1 MGYGENTAVSP
12 IGQKLLNDLFDLIYL
27 QSEANKNTVE
37 RMINNSSQMKDVVEN
52 FRDNSPRIVT
62 IMKRFFKGN
71 THVGR
76 DDAGD
81 SGIFVCN
88 PIAPFGAEGYEAGCG
103 RRDHLWWWEFLD
115 FGVYSSYS
123 EWGSSIG
130 LNRWPHYSIDPTW
143 DNGQLIVARVRCN
156 SANTCDTGAGG
167 CGTTWLGTGSCPN
180 TLCENKQRV
189 TTGCGKTSYMVF
201 HTKIDKPVSSYW
213 RFTSGPKFRNGAPIA
228 GARAELPRNTVATMV
243 AGSQAEDNSAA
254 RGFYRFYWAGLPP
267 QNTWLNSFDACM
279 SHIPYIQIGYRSQTD
294 PLNTRPGGYTCNGCQ
309 KLRMAPKYDES
320 ESNVWN
326 KPFEIYNR
334 ITTFHEGNYPGD
346 QHGGLCL
353 NIGDVARPYAGL
365 DGMFGCEC
373 GGVYEPNVKIGA
385 ITTEDFN
392 IDAELVQA
400 GLTQMGATAG
410 SMGGSI
416 RGVGAG
422 SGAKSNLSIYG
433 RGSVDYSARNAV
445 YERYGA
451 AKCMAASNAVKAV
464 KEEQMLRRANAYPL
478 SIPISKCRYGFVYSP
493 LKVCRKPLHVGT
505 TWRNPSTGQ
514 DETNA
519 NYYPLINPPR
529 GRGGHD
535 QEQPVGAIMDYCPE
549 CGPEGDAKYITTH
562 PSGWL
567 APARP
572 LTITSSQ
579 PFTKQNSVGII
590 GRDPSTGQAIA
601 IEQTF
606 LEKPQWTIVLRD
618 MTDKQERFN
627 LRLELPQAYIGDIIQ
642 NTFTPQPPPPTNDNR
657 PEGFTCPNEKEGP
670 LKSEVEWLNATFNA
684 ATEEGLGNPDN
695 LADDEL
701 LVTAQVNEG
710 DNTVTVHNGRLVNVG
725 DFISGG
731 PFGIGTN
738 IVNIVDNTLT
748 VQPAAQSQLTRN
760 RDALG
765 NPIRQT
771 QYDPPFVIKFVRNR
785 NAANPLFPT
794 CCNGVQSP
802 QYTFLVTEGKS
813 ASAFYQSRRGWI
825 DTSPL
830 CNYGNRKGLR
840 WTEVDE
846 EAAELTNAIHT
857 DVQTMGSMFPHPL
870 SRTDWEA
877 MQEDDPSVPNL
888 KNLPS
893 PINYGS
899 EYQWCDLDA
908 PIQNQMV
915 QDMFA
920 NSNRMLRSVLN
931 TITGGS
937 SDIIQGSHSIRL
949 VEEEEVTQSGQV
961 QKYYKCRTCEA
972 IADIGRAAK
981 ERGDATSL
989 VEALATN
996 NYYPGY
1002 AAIRYYQSIGKLL
1015 TDNRLIQPDGTLRII
1030 PDPAG
1035 GMTEGYLDG
1044 AVDWEQKNL
1053 IDAGPGWWNWAIRY
1067 RQELAEGGD
1076 YRYN

>member
-27 QSEANKNTVE
+27 QSEANKNTVG
-37 RMINNSSQMKDVVEN
+37 RMINNSAQMNEVVEN
-52 FRDNSPRIVT
+52 FKLNSPRIVT

-71 THVGR
+71 THIGR

-115 FGVYSSYS
+115 FGVYDSYS
-123 EWGSSIG
+123 NWGSSIG
-130 LNRWPHYSIDPTW
+130 LNDWPHYSIDPTW
-143 DNGQLIVARVRCN
+143 DKGQLIVARVRCN
-156 SANTCDTGAGG
+156 TANTCDPTSGG
-167 CGTTWLGTGSCPN
+167 CGTTWLGSGQCPN
-180 TLCENKQRV
+180 PTCENKKKI
-189 TTGCGKTSYMVF
+189 TTGCGKTSYMMF
-201 HTKIDKPVSSYW
+201 HTKIDKPLSTYW

-228 GARAELPRNTVATMV
+228 GASAELPRNTVSTMV
-243 AGSQAEDNSAA
+243 GGAQAEDNSAA
-254 RGFYRFYWAGLPP
+254 RGFYRFFWAGLPP
-267 QNTWLNSFDACM
+267 ENRWLNTFDSCM

-294 PLNTRPGGYTCNGCQ
+294 PTNTRPGGYTCNECG
-309 KLRMAPKYDES
+309 KIRMAPKYDEDS
-320 ESNVWN
+320 DNAWN
-326 KPFEIYNR
+326 APFQIYNR
-334 ITTFHEGNYPGD
+334 ITTFHTDNYPGD
-346 QHGGLCL
+346 QHGGLCT
-353 NIGDVARPYAGL
+353 NIGDLPGEYAGL
-365 DGMFGCEC
+365 AGNFGCIC
-373 GGVYEPNVKIGA
+373 GGTYEPNIKVPA
-385 ITTEDFN
+385 ISRENFN

-410 SMGGSI
+410 SLGGSI
-416 RGVGAG
+416 RAARGEQ
-422 SGAKSNLSIYG
+422 SSNLSIYG
-433 RGSVDYSARNAV
+433 RGSVDYSARNAL
-445 YERYGA
+445 YARYGSQKVMEA
-451 AKCMAASNAVKAV
+451 TAEVTAV
-464 KEEQMLRRANAYPL
+464 KEKQMLRRSNAYPL

-493 LKVCRKPLHVGT
+493 LKVCRKPIHVGT
-505 TWRNPSTGQ
+505 SWRNPSTGQ
-514 DETNA
+514 QENSA
-519 NYYPLINPPR
+519 NYYPLI
-529 GRGGHD
+529 D
-535 QEQPVGAIMDYCPE
+535 QNTGEIMDYCPE

-567 APARP
+567 APAKP

-579 PFTKQNSVGII
+579 PFTKQNAIGVV
-590 GRDPSTGQAIA
+590 GRDASTGQPIA

-618 MTDKQERFN
+618 MTDAQERYN
-627 LRLELPQAYIGDIIQ
+627 LRLELPQVYIGDIIQ

-670 LKSEVEWLNATFNA
+670 LKTEVEWLNATF
-684 ATEEGLGNPDN
+684 TEAMAGGLGNPDN

-701 LVTAQVNEG
+701 LVTAEVNEG
-710 DNTVTVHNGRLVNVG
+710 DTTVNVHDGALVNVG

-738 IVNIVDNTLT
+738 IVSIEGNTLT
-748 VQPAAQSQLTRN
+748 VRPAAQSQLTRD

-771 QYDPPFVIKFVRNR
+771 KYEPPFVIKFVRNA
-785 NAANPLFPT
+785 NAANPLFAL

-813 ASAFYQSRRGWI
+813 AAAFYSAAARGWV

-830 CNYGNRKGLR
+830 CNYGDYKGLR
-840 WTEVDE
+840 WTEVNQD
-846 EAAELTNAIHT
+846 AAELTDAIHT
-857 DVQTMGSMFPHPL
+857 NVETMGNMFPHPI
-870 SRTDWEA
+870 SRIDWEA
-877 MQEDDPSVPNL
+877 MREDDSSVPNL
-888 KNLPS
+888 QHLPS
-893 PINYGS
+893 PINYGY

-920 NSNRMLRSVLN
+920 NSNRMLRSVMN
-931 TITGGS
+931 VITGGS

-949 VEEEEVTQSGQV
+949 VEEEEITQTGGV

-972 IADIGRAAK
+972 IADLGRVAK
-981 ERGDATSL
+981 ERGEATSL
-989 VEALATN
+989 VEALATDL
-996 NYYPGY
+996 YYPGY
-1002 AAIRYYQSIGKLL
+1002 AAIKYYQSIGKMER
-1015 TDNRLIQPDGTLRII
+1015 NNKLIQPDGTLKII

-1035 GMTEGYLDG
+1035 GFTEGYLDG
-1044 AVDWEQKNL
+1044 AVDWEQKNI
-1053 IDAGPGWWNWAIRY
+1053 IDVGPGWWNWAIRY